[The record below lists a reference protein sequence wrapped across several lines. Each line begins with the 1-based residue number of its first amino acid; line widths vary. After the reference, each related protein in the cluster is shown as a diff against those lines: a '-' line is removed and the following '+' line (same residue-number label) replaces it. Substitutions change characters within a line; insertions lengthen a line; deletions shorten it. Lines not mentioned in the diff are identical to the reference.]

1 MLEGTVTRI
10 PIFVSAILVV
20 APADAHDATV
30 PRRLG
35 TCVVTTITDIT
46 GVYGNPHP
54 GPEGAIVN
62 YANRVAGVSF
72 ARALEI
78 EHSAIGDPVRLCL
91 VAMDRD
97 CPRGD
102 PRGRIY
108 RATNLR
114 TKGSWKLGNSMHA
127 CDGA

>member
-10 PIFVSAILVV
+10 SIFLTAILT
-20 APADAHDATV
+20 AAAAYSQDATV
-30 PRRLG
+30 PRQVG
-35 TCVVTTITDIT
+35 TCVVTTIVDIT

-72 ARALEI
+72 ARAFEI

-91 VAMDRD
+91 VAMGRD

-114 TKGSWKLGNSMHA
+114 TKGSWQLGNSMHA
-127 CDGA
+127 CNGA